1 MKRFRRVLEHIDELG
16 VDALILQ
23 KVTEKYK
30 PETVFFNVH
39 FAKSTNK
46 SLLKTTHSTNLVCG
60 MKLHDLESIW
70 NVLDDGDVVISH
82 VEQWDVVVDVFN
94 VHQNLG
100 VFLGERAAA

>member
-1 MKRFRRVLEHIDELG
+1 MPSSYKRS
-16 VDALILQ
+16 Q
-23 KVTEKYK
+23 KNINQRQ
-30 PETVFFNVH
+30 FFNVL

-46 SLLKTTHSTNLVCG
+46 SLKTTHTNLVCG

-94 VHQNLG
+94 VHQNLE
-100 VFLGERAAA
+100 VF

>member
-1 MKRFRRVLEHIDELG
+1 MKRFRGVLEHIDELG
-16 VDALILQ
+16 VNALILQ
-23 KVTEKYK
+23 KVTEKDK
-30 PETVFFNVH
+30 PETVCFNVH
-39 FAKSTNK
+39 ITKSTNK
-46 SLLKTTHSTNLVCG
+46 SLKTTHTNLVCG

-94 VHQNLG
+94 VHQNLE

>member
-1 MKRFRRVLEHIDELG
+1 MKRFRGVLEHIDKLG
-16 VDALILQ
+16 VNALILQ
-23 KVTEKYK
+23 KVTEKDK
-30 PETVFFNVH
+30 PERQCFNVH

-46 SLLKTTHSTNLVCG
+46 SPKTCFSTNLVCG